1 MRIYVQ
7 AATTVQSVQDR
18 LLAAVLALV
27 LLGGVL
33 ALLLYSLGAT
43 HHVQA
48 EREIFLTSP
57 SLSLRPSAAVTV
69 IDARGAAPRNS
80 RRSATSAPQI
90 LPAQSPSATAPSL
103 PPQSAHAIE
112 PPVSLGKFAAPGL
125 APSRPAAKNDL
136 LTSPYQSQN
145 QEHWD
150 AEMQRKKDGVSR
162 LLNPNPPN
170 SNAIEIEPG
179 ADGQVGVSV
188 VVHDPLCQL
197 VVLLAGTGS
206 CGPPKATHIS
216 TDAQFKAALDAVNK
230 RHGVDAAK

>member
-1 MRIYVQ
+1 
-7 AATTVQSVQDR
+7 
-18 LLAAVLALV
+18 L
-27 LLGGVL
+27 LLGAVL

-57 SLSLRPSAAVTV
+57 SLSIRPSEAVIV
-69 IDARGAAPRNS
+69 IDARGAVPRNS
-80 RRSATSAPQI
+80 RRAAAPARGI
-90 LPAQSPSATAPSL
+90 PPAQSPTETAPSL
-103 PPQSAHAIE
+103 PAQSARAIQ
-112 PPVSLGKFAAPGL
+112 PQVSLGNFAAPR
-125 APSRPAAKNDL
+125 APSRPAAKNDV

-170 SNAIEIEPG
+170 SNAIEMEPG
-179 ADGQVGVSV
+179 ADGQIGVSV

-206 CGPPKATHIS
+206 CGAPKATHMS